1 MTSLRPS
8 PCLLL
13 IIVWFMCIAGSVHVV
28 RSQNQTG
35 ATTHPDEA
43 RALNSIFAAWK
54 IQAPREWNISG
65 ELCSG
70 AAIDA
75 SVLDTNPAY
84 NPLIKCDCSFENST
98 ICRITNIKVYAVD
111 VVGPIPQELWTLI
124 FLTNLN
130 LGQNVLTGSLP
141 PAIGNLT
148 RMQWMT
154 FGINALSGPVPKE
167 IGLLTDLRLLSIS
180 SNNFSGSIPD
190 EIGNCAKLQ
199 QIYID
204 SSGLSG
210 RIPLSFANLVE
221 LEQAWIADLEV
232 TGQIPDFIGSWTK
245 LTTLRILGT
254 GLSGPIPSSFS
265 NLTSL
270 TELRLGDIS
279 NGSSSLD
286 FIKDMKSLS
295 VLVLRNNNLTGTI
308 PSTIGGYSSLQQVD
322 LSFNK
327 LHGPIP
333 ASLFNLSRLTHLFL
347 GNNTL
352 NGSLPTQKTQTLRN
366 VDVSYNDLSGSLP
379 SWVSLPDLKLNLV
392 ANNFTLEGLDN
403 RVLSGL
409 NCLQKNFPC
418 NRGKGIYSDFSVN
431 CGGPEI
437 RSAREALF
445 EKDDENLG
453 PASFIVSAGQRWAAS
468 SVGLF
473 TGSSNI
479 YIMTS
484 QSQFI
489 NTLDSELFQSARLS
503 ASSLRY
509 YGLGLENGGYT
520 VTLQFA
526 EIQILG
532 STSSTWKGL
541 GRRRFDIYVQ
551 GRLVEKDFDVRRTAG
566 DSTFRAVQRVYK
578 ANVSE
583 NHLEVH
589 LFWAGKGTCCIPIQ
603 GAYGPLISAVS
614 ATPDF
619 TPTVVNRPPSKG
631 KNRTGTIVGVI
642 VGVGLL
648 TILAGVV
655 MFIIRKRRN
664 RYTDDEE
671 LLSMDVKP
679 YTFTYSELK
688 SATQDFDPSNKLG
701 EGGFG
706 PVYKGNLNDGREVAV
721 KLLSV
726 GSRQGKGQFV
736 AEIVAISS
744 VLHRN
749 LVKLYGCC
757 FEGEHR
763 LLVYEYLP
771 NGSLDQA
778 IFGDKTL
785 HLDWSTRYEIC
796 LGVARGL
803 VYLHEEASVR
813 IVHRDVKASNILLDS
828 KLVPKVSDFGLAKL
842 YDDKKTH
849 ISTRVAGTIGYLAPE
864 YAMRGHLTEKT
875 DVYAFGVVALE
886 LVSGRPNSDENL
898 EEEKKYLLEWAWNLH
913 EKNRDVELIDDE
925 LTDFNTEEAKRMIG
939 IALLCTQTTHAL
951 RPPMS
956 RVVAMLSGD
965 AEVGDVT
972 SKPGYL
978 TDWRFDDTT
987 GSSLS
992 GFQSKDTTDYSMSFV
1007 APGSEISP
1015 RDSDFKPMLGANIN
1029 EGR

>member
-1 MTSLRPS
+1 MLRLPS
-8 PCLLL
+8 SSFLLL
-13 IIVWFMCIAGSVHVV
+13 TLWFFLYCSGLVHVV
-28 RSQNQTG
+28 VRAQNRTVP
-35 ATTHPDEA
+35 TTHPDEA

-54 IQAPREWNISG
+54 IQERSKWNISG
-65 ELCSG
+65 ELCTG
-70 AAIDA
+70 AAIDPN
-75 SVLDTNPAY
+75 VLDTNTAF

-98 ICRITNIKVYAVD
+98 ICRINNIKVYALD
-111 VVGPIPQELWTLI
+111 VKGPIPQELWTLT

-130 LGQNVLTGSLP
+130 LGQNFLTGSLP

-154 FGINALSGPVPKE
+154 FGINALSGPLPKE
-167 IGLLTDLRLLSIS
+167 IGLLTDLRLLSIG
-180 SNNFSGSIPD
+180 SNNFSGSIPA
-190 EIGNCAKLQ
+190 EIGSCTKLQ
-199 QIYID
+199 QMYVD

-210 RIPLSFANLVE
+210 GIPLSFANFLD
-221 LEQAWIADLEV
+221 LEQAWIMDLEL
-232 TGQIPDFIGSWTK
+232 TGRIPEFIGNWTK
-245 LTTLRILGT
+245 LTTLRIVGT

-265 NLTSL
+265 RLISL

-279 NGSSSLD
+279 NGGSSLD
-286 FIKDMKSLS
+286 FIKDMKNLS
-295 VLVLRNNNLTGTI
+295 TLVLRNNNLTGTI
-308 PSTIGGYSSLQQVD
+308 PSTIGGYSSLKQVD

-327 LHGPIP
+327 LQGPIP
-333 ASLFNLSRLTHLFL
+333 ASLFNLSELALLFL

-352 NGSLPTQKTQTLRN
+352 NGSLPTQKGQSLST

-379 SWVSLPDLKLNLV
+379 SWVSLPNMKVNLV

-418 NRGKGIYSDFSVN
+418 NRGKGIYFNFSIN
-431 CGGPEI
+431 CGGPEK
-437 RSAREALF
+437 RSVSGALF
-445 EKDDENLG
+445 EKEDGDLG
-453 PASFIVSAGQRWAAS
+453 PASFVVSAAKRWAAS
-468 SVGLF
+468 SVGNF
-473 TGSSNI
+473 AGSSYNV
-479 YIMTS
+479 YIANSMA
-484 QSQFI
+484 QFT
-489 NTLDSELFQSARLS
+489 NTVDSELFQSARLS

-520 VTLQFA
+520 IRLQFA
-526 EIQILG
+526 EIQIVG
-532 STSSTWKGL
+532 SNSWKGT

-566 DSTFRAVQRVYK
+566 DSTLRAVQREYK

-583 NHLEVH
+583 NHLEIH

-619 TPTVVNRPPSKG
+619 TPTVGNRPPSKG

-648 TILAGVV
+648 SIFAGVV
-655 MFIIRKRRN
+655 IFIIRKRRKP
-664 RYTDDEE
+664 YTDDEE
-671 LLSMDVKP
+671 ILSMDVKP

-688 SATQDFDPSNKLG
+688 SATQDFNPSNKLG

-706 PVYKGNLNDGREVAV
+706 AVYKGNLNDGREVAV
-721 KLLSV
+721 KQLSV

-736 AEIVAISS
+736 AEVVAISA

-757 FEGEHR
+757 FEGDHR

-771 NGSLDQA
+771 KGSLDQA
-778 IFGDKTL
+778 LFGDKTL
-785 HLDWSTRYEIC
+785 HLDWPTRYEIC

-813 IVHRDVKASNILLDS
+813 IIHRDVKASNILLDS
-828 KLVPKVSDFGLAKL
+828 ELVPKVSDFGLAKL

-886 LVSGRPNSDENL
+886 LVSGRKNSDENL
-898 EEEKKYLLEWAWNLH
+898 EEGKKYLLEWAWNLR
-913 EKNRDVELIDDE
+913 EKSRDSELIDDE
-925 LTDFNTEEAKRMIG
+925 LKEYNMEEVKRMIG
-939 IALLCTQTTHAL
+939 IALLCTQSSHAL

-956 RVVAMLSGD
+956 RVVAMLTGD
-965 AEVGDVT
+965 AEVNDAT

-978 TDWRFDDTT
+978 TDCTFDDTT
-987 GSSLS
+987 SSS
-992 GFQSKDTTDYSMSFV
+992 FSNFQTKETSFSTSFI
-1007 APGSEISP
+1007 APGPGMSH
-1015 RDSDFKPMLGANIN
+1015 SDCESKPMVGFKIK

>member
-1 MTSLRPS
+1 MTRIRRS

-13 IIVWFMCIAGSVHVV
+13 LIIWFMCIAGSVQVV
-28 RSQNQTG
+28 QSQNQTG

-75 SVLDTNPAY
+75 SVLDSNPAY
-84 NPLIKCDCSFENST
+84 NPLIKCDCSFQNST
-98 ICRITNIKVYAVD
+98 ICRITNIKVYAID
-111 VVGPIPQELWTLI
+111 VVGPIPPELWTLTY
-124 FLTNLN
+124 LTNLN

-167 IGLLTDLRLLSIS
+167 IGLLTDLRLLGIS

-190 EIGNCAKLQ
+190 EIGRCTKLQ
-199 QIYID
+199 QMYID

-210 RIPLSFANLVE
+210 RIPLSFANLVQ

-232 TGQIPDFIGSWTK
+232 TGQIPDFIGDWTK
-245 LTTLRILGT
+245 LTTLRIIGT

-279 NGSSSLD
+279 SGSSSLD

-308 PSTIGGYSSLQQVD
+308 QSTIGEHSSLRQVD

-333 ASLFNLSRLTHLFL
+333 ASLFNLSQLTHLFL

-352 NGSLPTQKTQTLRN
+352 NGSFPTQKTQSLRN

-379 SWVSLPDLKLNLV
+379 SWVSLPSLKLNLV
-392 ANNFTLEGLDN
+392 ANNFTLE
-403 RVLSGL
+403 GL

-418 NRGKGIYSDFSVN
+418 NRGKGIYSDFSIN
-431 CGGPEI
+431 CGGPEK
-437 RSAREALF
+437 RSVTGALF
-445 EKDDENLG
+445 EREDEDFG
-453 PASFIVSAGQRWAAS
+453 PASFFVSAGQRWAAS

-473 TGSSNI
+473 AGSSNNI
-479 YIMTS
+479 YIATS
-484 QSQFI
+484 QSQFV

-532 STSSTWKGL
+532 STSTTWKGL

-566 DSTFRAVQRVYK
+566 DSTVRAVQRVYK

-619 TPTVVNRPPSKG
+619 TPTVGNKPPSKG

-648 TILAGVV
+648 SILAGVV
-655 MFIIRKRRN
+655 MFTIRKRRK

-671 LLSMDVKP
+671 LLGMDVKP
-679 YTFTYSELK
+679 YIFTYSELK

-706 PVYKGNLNDGREVAV
+706 PVYKGNLTDGRVVAV

-763 LLVYEYLP
+763 MLVYEYLP

-778 IFGDKTL
+778 LFGDKTL

-796 LGVARGL
+796 LGVAR
-803 VYLHEEASVR
+803 
-813 IVHRDVKASNILLDS
+813 
-828 KLVPKVSDFGLAKL
+828 
-842 YDDKKTH
+842 
-849 ISTRVAGTIGYLAPE
+849 E

-913 EKNRDVELIDDE
+913 EKSRDIELIDDK
-925 LTDFNTEEAKRMIG
+925 LTDFNVEEAKRMIG
-939 IALLCTQTTHAL
+939 IALLCTQTSHAL

-965 AEVGDVT
+965 VEIGDVT

-978 TDWRFDDTT
+978 SDWRFDDTT

-992 GFQSKDTTDYSMSFV
+992 GFQIKDTTGYSMSLV

-1015 RDSDFKPMLGANIN
+1015 RDSDFKPMLGSKIN